1 MLLFDRSYSMNN
13 ILKNI
18 QVHQTII
25 LSSILLIWV
34 VFFQL
39 DISYIEIALT
49 FSTVIGLDFLLT
61 RYNSGKYVFPYSGV
75 NAWFGIS
82 FFLRSDDAIVYI
94 FAGFL
99 AIFGKHYITSAGKHF
114 LNPSNMAV
122 FATLMLFPWLTW
134 VNALQWGNYT
144 GQLWPS
150 YIVLLAGVFLLG
162 CFMCLRVYQS
172 FKMSYIYDY
181 VLPFL
186 LLHVLAFFTIPRAE
200 NLTTA
205 AVFFSIS
212 FFIFMFFMM
221 TDPKTVPKTSLVRSW
236 YAAALVGNFYVLQ
249 FLVNE
254 NYALLGS
261 LFFNTLLLPCI
272 WKLEATKSRASLAK
286 YLILWLI
293 ILLLLLCI
301 LLHIY
306 GRPDLWFNNICN
318 QQTCL

>member
-1 MLLFDRSYSMNN
+1 MSYLK
-13 ILKNI
+13 IFKNI
-18 QVHQTII
+18 QVYQTLI
-25 LSSILLIWV
+25 LSSILCIWV
-34 VFFQL
+34 IFFHL
-39 DISYIEIALT
+39 DISYLEIALT

-61 RYNSGKYVFPYSGV
+61 RYNSGKYIFPYSGV

-99 AIFGKHYITSAGKHF
+99 AIFWKHYITSTGKHF

-134 VNALQWGNYT
+134 VNGLQWGNYT
-144 GQLWPS
+144 GQLELN
-150 YIVLLAGVFLLG
+150 YIILLWGVFLLG
-162 CFMCLRVYQS
+162 CFMCFLVYQS
-172 FKMSYIYDY
+172 FKMTYIYDY

-186 LLHVLAFFTIPRAE
+186 TLHILAFFTIPVAE
-200 NLTTA
+200 NITTA

-236 YAAALVGNFYVLQ
+236 YAIALVWNFYILQ
-249 FLVNE
+249 FLMNE

-272 WKLEATKSRASLAK
+272 WKLEAIKSRATLAK

-293 ILLLLLCI
+293 VLLLLVCI
-301 LLHIY
+301 LVHIY
-306 GRPDLWFNNICN
+306 GRPDIWFNNICN
-318 QQTCL
+318 QHTCL